1 MGELKKEL
9 EIIRNDAKEYLD
21 EYIKDNSDDIN
32 SIKEF
37 EKAFSYETDVFYT
50 RIYDLACYDVANGLL
65 KVLEKK
71 NK

>member
-1 MGELKKEL
+1 MSELKKEI
-9 EIIRNDAKEYLD
+9 EMIRDNAKEYLD
-21 EYIKDNSDDIN
+21 DYIKDNSDDIN

-37 EKAFSYETDVFYT
+37 EKAMGHESDLFYV
-50 RIYDLACYDVANGLL
+50 RFYDLACYDVAIRLL

>member
-21 EYIKDNSDDIN
+21 DYIKDNSDDIN

-37 EKAFSYETDVFYT
+37 EKAMGHESDLFYV
-50 RIYDLACYDVANGLL
+50 RFYDLACYDVANRLL
-65 KVLEKK
+65 ELHESTK
-71 NK
+71 

>member
-37 EKAFSYETDVFYT
+37 EEAMGHESDLFYV
-50 RIYDLACYDVANGLL
+50 RFYDLACYDVANRLL
-65 KVLEKK
+65 ELHESTK
-71 NK
+71 

>member
-32 SIKEF
+32 SVKEF
-37 EKAFSYETDVFYT
+37 EKTFSYETDVFYT
-50 RIYDLACYDVANGLL
+50 RIYDLACYDVANRLL
-65 KVLEKK
+65 ELHESTK
-71 NK
+71 

>member
-32 SIKEF
+32 DIKEF
-37 EKAFSYETDVFYT
+37 EKTFSYETDVFYT
-50 RIYDLACYDVANGLL
+50 RIYDLACYDVANRLL
-65 KVLEKK
+65 ELHESTK
-71 NK
+71 